1 MLDFLQR
8 GLARSE
14 TFGQLIIDRRV
25 LITPKSTISIPH
37 IAVISS
43 GTLTIPSKYTWNL
56 ALALL
61 AVGFVLS
68 TMGLGQKSIV
78 FAAIGGLAL
87 LGGFVLAR
95 YFAKTE
101 APCLSISSSDGRTA
115 HFIGQ
120 RQTLEEARRLL
131 SEKINADDE
140 NAVYRISFEKGAIQA
155 MSVGHAEPAGAPV
168 VAGMGGPG
176 MPGPGNGRVGPDAFM
191 QAARSPGPQ
200 PSNGHYAHADTAHI
214 DYSQVLAQIVDM
226 QRFYS
231 QRQDTQDIA
240 DHLGELERLMRSGTP
255 TVGSRNRLGQLTA
268 ELSSV
273 LGAYP
278 GVVQIFQQAARLA
291 GFA

>member
-1 MLDFLQR
+1 MRDFLQR

-43 GTLTIPSKYTWNL
+43 GTLTVPSKLAWSL

-61 AVGFVLS
+61 LGGFVLS

-87 LGGFVLAR
+87 VGGFVLAR

-101 APCLSISSSDGRTA
+101 MPCLSISSSDGRTA

-120 RQTLEEARRLL
+120 RHTLEEARRLL

-155 MSVGHAEPAGAPV
+155 LSVGHAEPAAAPV
-168 VAGMGGPG
+168 A
-176 MPGPGNGRVGPDAFM
+176 MPGPGNGRAGSDAFM
-191 QAARSPGPQ
+191 QTARSPGPQ
-200 PSNGHYAHADTAHI
+200 PGNGHYAHADTPHI
-214 DYSQVLAQIVDM
+214 DYAHVLPQIVDM

-240 DHLGELERLMRSGTP
+240 DQLGELERLMRSGTP
-255 TVGSRNRLGQLTA
+255 TAGSRNRLGQLTA

-278 GVVQIFQQAARLA
+278 AVVQIFHQAARLA